1 VRVADTLGL
10 GILLRWKDKAS
21 GEMKKAQHNVDA
33 LSDSVDEASKR
44 TAKLQH
50 SFASLGKLGAGIT
63 AFGLVGAAALYGI
76 VRAASTFQESLRDTM
91 TMTGLTGEAFD
102 EMEKQLAETSLQMST
117 RFGMA
122 ASEINKSFYQVLS
135 AGATAGTKQFTA
147 LSESALMLAK
157 VVGMEPAVAVESLS
171 DALHSFEMDVADA
184 EKMADV
190 FFKTS
195 MLGATTV
202 PQMAEAMTE
211 ASKVAVEMKIP
222 IEDLG
227 AVLTGFAGKGIK
239 GARAGTAF
247 RMIMTRLAAPVDKT
261 KEALDK
267 LGIRI
272 FDATT
277 KEMRP
282 ILPVLSDLKKALSH
296 VTHEEREAALKAI
309 AGEEAFAKL
318 GGLLA
323 TDLSILENWS
333 KELKAGG
340 VMQTAFE
347 QKTRTLGF
355 AWAFM
360 RENFRNV
367 AIVLGQHLLPILTP
381 LVGWIGKGVSKV
393 REFLQ
398 AHPILAKTAVIF
410 GAVATAAALV
420 VGPILTVV
428 GIIGAIGGLPV
439 ILGSIAAGFAS
450 LGAVATAAGGAI
462 SVAFWPVTAIAA
474 AVAGLYFAFKYNFLG
489 IRTVVVSVGKV
500 LWSFFGGIWEGVKSA
515 LTPLVATF
523 EETWSVL
530 KEAFAPLWDAIKVIF
545 GFTDA
550 ADDGGMTLETFKEIA
565 KDLGKVIG
573 FAIAMP
579 LRITATAIAYVV
591 KGFAWLVQG
600 AQKLGTW
607 IGGKLAPYFGKFKGA
622 LLFLLGPIGLVIAQF
637 KLIRSAVG
645 AVIDWVSSNWS
656 GIKDVLLAPVGF
668 AVAAWTGFKDTF
680 VSLFTSARDVVVNI
694 FGAIRDSISGV
705 LDWLWD
711 KVTWVISK
719 IPDIF
724 LPESLE
730 KIKYARKE
738 TAPVGGQLV
747 VPATAP
753 AFQRAVPRPTIP
765 REVSMPAM
773 ALAGAGGG
781 PTDQSVHI
789 GAGAVVIYA
798 NKVDESFAM
807 QLDRELAKILE
818 RRRERR

>member
-1 VRVADTLGL
+1 
-10 GILLRWKDKAS
+10 
-21 GEMKKAQHNVDA
+21 MKKAQHNVDA
-33 LSDSVDEASKR
+33 LSDSVDEANKR
-44 TAKLQH
+44 TAKLQS
-50 SFASLGKLGAGIT
+50 SFATLGKVGAGVT
-63 AFGLVGAAALYGI
+63 AAGIAGAAALYGI
-76 VRAASTFQESLRDTM
+76 VRAASTFQDTLRDTM
-91 TMTGLTGEAFD
+91 TMTGLTGEVFS
-102 EMEKQLAETSLQMST
+102 EMENQLAKTSLQMST

-135 AGATAGTKQFTA
+135 AGAKAGTKQFTA

-157 VVGMEPAVAVESLS
+157 VVGLEPAVAVESLS

-202 PQMAEAMTE
+202 PQMADAMKE

-222 IEDLG
+222 LEDL
-227 AVLTGFAGKGIK
+227 AAILTGFAGKGVK

-247 RMIMTRLAAPVDKT
+247 RMVMTRLAAPVDKT
-261 KEALDK
+261 EEALNK
-267 LGIRI
+267 LGVRVY
-272 FDATT
+272 DTTT
-277 KEMRP
+277 KQMRP
-282 ILPVLSDLKKALSH
+282 IISVLSDLKQALSH

-323 TDLSILENWS
+323 TDLTIIEGWS
-333 KELKAGG
+333 KELKEGG
-340 VMQTAFE
+340 VIQTAFE

-367 AIVLGQHLLPILTP
+367 AIVLGQHLLPILAP
-381 LVGWIGKGVSKV
+381 LVTWIGKSVSKV

-410 GAVATAAALV
+410 GAIATAAALV
-420 VGPILTVV
+420 IGPILTIV
-428 GIIGAIGGLPV
+428 GIVGALGGVPV

-450 LGAVATAAGGAI
+450 LGAAAGALGGIIAT
-462 SVAFWPVTAIAA
+462 AFWPVTAIAA

-489 IRTVVVSVGKV
+489 IRTIVVSVGKV
-500 LWSFFGGIWEGVKSA
+500 LWPFFGGIWEGIKSA
-515 LTPLVATF
+515 LSPLVTTF
-523 EETWSVL
+523 KETWSVL

-545 GFTDA
+545 GFNDA
-550 ADDGGMTLETFKEIA
+550 ADDGGATLETFKKIA

-591 KGFAWLVQG
+591 KGFAWLVKG
-600 AQKLGTW
+600 ARKLGSW
-607 IGGKLAPYFGKFKGA
+607 IAGKLSPYLGRFKGA
-622 LLFLLGPIGLVIAQF
+622 LLFLLGPIGLVIAKF
-637 KLIRSAVG
+637 KMIRSAVG
-645 AVIDWVSSNWS
+645 AVIEWVSSNWS
-656 GIKDVLLAPVGF
+656 TIKDILLAPVDF
-668 AVAAWTGFKDTF
+668 AVAAWTGFKNTF
-680 VSLFTSARDVVVNI
+680 VTLFTSARDIVVNV
-694 FGAIRDSISGV
+694 FGAIRDSIAGV
-705 LDWLWD
+705 IDWLWD

-730 KIKYARKE
+730 KIKYERLAGE
-738 TAPVGGQLV
+738 ATLPVGGQLV

-753 AFQRAVPRPTIP
+753 ATSRAVPRPTLP
-765 REVSMPAM
+765 REIPVPAM

-781 PTDQSVHI
+781 STDRSIHI
-789 GAGAVVIYA
+789 EPGAVVIYA
-798 NKVDESFAM
+798 NKVDEAFAM